1 MRAGLFLLLFALLE
15 CHGVTA
21 QQWKVGIAPTFDAG
35 SDDAGPMI
43 AQHLPLNLYSD
54 LLKTGNYF
62 PSLLAPGGVY
72 SPFDTSWILD
82 YIRDRQDLDLL
93 LLTTLKP
100 NAKGGPLLVDVTL
113 LNTHT
118 GEVISSWS
126 TSSDPT
132 TKKGFLKA
140 FGSSLQAG
148 LQNGAAFV
156 ASPVGQAVVR
166 VADSIRDQLPAKTA
180 ALAQGKGTLSQPVM
194 GPAPSSTRCAMHTRI
209 TYAYK
214 HAVSRS
220 YTLQVNDL
228 DETSTIEDGVSSF
241 AIGEG
246 PIMLQFSLNDA
257 PYSMSKQPL
266 YQLSAMHSCAQ
277 QTLMI
282 DIGKQGDAHFHW
294 E

>member
-1 MRAGLFLLLFALLE
+1 MRVRLLLLLFTLLAWHE
-15 CHGVTA
+15 VAA

-35 SDDAGPMI
+35 SDIAGPLI
-43 AQHLPLNLYSD
+43 TQHLPLSLYAN

-82 YIRDRQDLDLL
+82 YVRDRQDLDLL

-100 NAKGGPLLVDVTL
+100 SAKGAPLLVDVSL
-113 LNTHT
+113 LNAHT

-126 TSSDPT
+126 VNSDPT

-140 FGSSLQAG
+140 IGSSLQAG
-148 LQNGAAFV
+148 LLTPAAFV
-156 ASPVGQAVVR
+156 ASPLGQAVER
-166 VADSIRDQLPAKTA
+166 VAGFIRDQLPAKTA
-180 ALAQGKGTLSQPVM
+180 ALPPLKDASPQPVAA
-194 GPAPSSTRCAMHTRI
+194 PAPSSKSCLMHTRI

-220 YTLQVNDL
+220 HSLLVNDL
-228 DETSTIEDGVSSF
+228 DESTTIQDGVSSF
-241 AIGEG
+241 LIAEG
-246 PIMLQFSLNDA
+246 PILLQFTLNDA
-257 PYSMSKQPL
+257 PYSMSKQSL
-266 YQLSAMHSCAQ
+266 YQLSTLHGCAQ